1 MAEFRPDWAKPKSL
15 GGTSLQEF
23 NHICYFS
30 CQGTDVSPD
39 SLRLINGTAILSRIN
54 FRKIVGFHYFTN
66 QSNCITMLNNRA
78 LIASCLLVIFL
89 LSCQSSKMQI
99 EVVERPHATT
109 RNAHYISNRAPLQ
122 PSSLIKLPVG
132 AIKPSGWLLEMLN
145 RQNRGLTGNLNK
157 IGAW

>member
-1 MAEFRPDWAKPKSL
+1 
-15 GGTSLQEF
+15 
-23 NHICYFS
+23 
-30 CQGTDVSPD
+30 
-39 SLRLINGTAILSRIN
+39 
-54 FRKIVGFHYFTN
+54 
-66 QSNCITMLNNRA
+66 MLNNRA